1 MNKTTKLTM
10 RLVTIY
16 IQSINARRVTT
27 KKTRHFTTY
36 TLKDCNNNN
45 NNE

>member
-1 MNKTTKLTM
+1 MTKTTKLTM

-27 KKTRHFTTY
+27 KNINEAFYHVHFKR
-36 TLKDCNNNN
+36 LQ
-45 NNE
+45 